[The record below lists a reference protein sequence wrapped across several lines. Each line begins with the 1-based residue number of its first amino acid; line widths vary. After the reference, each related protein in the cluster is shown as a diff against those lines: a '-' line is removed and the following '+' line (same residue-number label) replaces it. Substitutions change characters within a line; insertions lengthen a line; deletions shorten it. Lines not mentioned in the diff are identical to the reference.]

1 MGGFGRNSFVAMK
14 TYTGPL
20 RVLHV
25 DSGQEWQ
32 SVRDQVRLLVDG
44 LRSQPGI
51 RQAVATL
58 APSRLA
64 TECEG
69 LGVPLI
75 PLPRTVGSDP
85 RTLQAL
91 ARYVRGTWDVFHAHD
106 GTALTMLIYI
116 HALDGSNTPLVASRR
131 YSSVPRHPGRWRR
144 AALVLAAS
152 RSARDGLVRA
162 GVEPGRIVV
171 VPNGIDAETVVEEE
185 TGALREAIG
194 ARPEHRLVGSFT
206 ALTRHRDH
214 TTMLQAAKLLESRCP
229 DVRFAVLG
237 RGPERIG
244 IEDLVERYDLGG
256 RVCLPGYL
264 PDARRYMGDL
274 DVFVMPAFDEEMTS
288 ACLEA
293 MVAGV
298 PVVMPSRSNGGDGDG
313 DAPGPVHVRA
323 EDPPALA
330 DAVARLVED
339 PGFRRRAVE
348 RGRAFAARHGGSA
361 LVART
366 VSAYRRVARS
376 RRAHSLR

>member
-1 MGGFGRNSFVAMK
+1 M
-14 TYTGPL
+14 
-20 RVLHV
+20 LHV

-44 LRSQPGI
+44 LRSEPGI

-64 TECEG
+64 TECEA

-91 ARYVRGTWDVFHAHD
+91 ARYVRGNWDVFHAHD
-106 GTALTMLIYI
+106 GTALTMLLYI

-185 TGALREAIG
+185 TGALRAAIG

-214 TTMLQAAKLLESRCP
+214 TTMMQAAKLLESRCP

-237 RGPERIG
+237 RGPERAR
-244 IEDLVERYDLGG
+244 IEDLVERYGLAGH
-256 RVCLPGYL
+256 VCLPGYL

-274 DVFVMPAFDEEMTS
+274 DVFVMPAFDEELTS

-298 PVVMPSRSNGGDGDG
+298 PVVMPSRSERTGSGGAGGDG
-313 DAPGPVHVRA
+313 DAPGPVHVTA

-330 DAVARLVED
+330 EAIARLVED
-339 PGFRRRAVE
+339 PGHRRRAAE
-348 RGRAFAARHGGSA
+348 RGRAFARRHGGSA
-361 LVART
+361 LVTRT
-366 VSAYRRVARS
+366 VRAYRQVARS
-376 RRAHSLR
+376 RRARSVR